1 MLIEYLPQKGTAA
14 GHSVFGILFLIHN
27 SSLEK
32 VAEQGLGAPD
42 RARYSGGWDGGIG
55 KREA

>member
-14 GHSVFGILFLIHN
+14 GHCVFGILFLIHN

>member
-1 MLIEYLPQKGTAA
+1 MLIEYLPQKGTVA

-32 VAEQGLGAPD
+32 VSEQGLDAPD
-42 RARYSGGWDGGIG
+42 RARYSGRWDGGIG

>member
-1 MLIEYLPQKGTAA
+1 MLIEYLPQKGTVA
-14 GHSVFGILFLIHN
+14 GHSVFGIFFLIHD

>member
-1 MLIEYLPQKGTAA
+1 MLIEYLPQKGTVA
-14 GHSVFGILFLIHN
+14 GHSVFGIFFLIHD

-55 KREA
+55 K

>member
-32 VAEQGLGAPD
+32 VSEQGLDAPD

-55 KREA
+55 KWEA